1 MRIALLNL
9 PMDNNYGGNLQRYA
23 LMKILQDMGHDV
35 THISLLFT
43 RRNLPYTKYPIILLK
58 YFVKK
63 FLCIKVPSLKQ
74 VLFPQKLYEEQLSVI
89 IPFYEKYIKHTQRIY
104 ELDKLKRYCDFE
116 AYIVGSDQV
125 WRKNIAHK
133 YLRTMF
139 FDFLEESKN
148 YKMIAY
154 SASLGSDIN
163 ELEDAEIHSL
173 SSLYKR
179 FYSVSVREDSA
190 LKLLEEYHWTNPK
203 AEHTLDPT
211 LLLEKEDYISI
222 VDTAKTES
230 SNGTMFCY
238 ILDMDENKQK
248 FIDEFSEEKKMLP
261 FYISI
266 NNKNKSVTIEQ
277 WLRSFM
283 DAEFVVTDS
292 YHGFLFSIIFNK
304 PFYLFKNKTRGNSRF
319 DSVCKMLQVDLKS
332 EHQDWSIINRQKDY
346 WKSKSIAFLYSSL
359 KS

>member
-9 PMDNNYGGNLQRYA
+9 PIDNNYGGNLQRYA
-23 LMKILQDMGHDV
+23 LMKVLQDMGHDV
-35 THISLLFT
+35 THLSLCFN
-43 RRNLPYTKYPIILLK
+43 RNNLPYYRYPIILLK
-58 YFVKK
+58 HFAKK
-63 FLCIKVPSLKQ
+63 LLNKETTPLKIQ
-74 VLFPQKLYEEQLSVI
+74 LYSKTLYEKKLSVI
-89 IPFYEKYIKHTQRIY
+89 IPFYEKNIKHTTYIY
-104 ELDKLKRYCDFE
+104 EIDKLKQYRDFD
-116 AYIVGSDQV
+116 AFIVGSDQV
-125 WRKNIAHK
+125 WRKNIAHR
-133 YLRTMF
+133 YLYTMF
-139 FDFLEESKN
+139 FDYLEESTD
-148 YKMIAY
+148 YKLIAY
-154 SASLGSDIN
+154 SVSLGSENN
-163 ELEDAEIHSL
+163 ELDNFDIHYL

-179 FYSVSVREDSA
+179 FHSVSVREDSA
-190 LKLLEEYHWTNPK
+190 LKLFDDYNWTNPK

-222 VDTAKTES
+222 VDTAKTET

-248 FIDEFSEEKKMLP
+248 FIDEFSEEKKMRP

-266 NNKNKSVTIEQ
+266 NNKSKNATIEQ

-319 DSVCKMLQVDLKS
+319 DSVCKMLQVDLKN
-332 EHQDWSIINRQKDY
+332 ERQDWNIINRQKDY